1 MVVKIQRS
9 EQNFQFKAENDTAS
23 FPLIGNPLLSETTDG
38 FRPMELVL
46 LGLGGCMSIDVLNI
60 LYKQKQIIEGYGVSI
75 TGQRDPEPPTAFNA
89 IVLHFTF
96 NGDVDE
102 VRVDKAIRLAEE
114 KYCSVYHSLN
124 PGIDIKCTF
133 EIQA

>member
-1 MVVKIQRS
+1 MVVHIQRT
-9 EQNFQFKAENDTAS
+9 EQKFQFKAENETTS
-23 FPLIGNPLLSETTDG
+23 LPLIGNPLLSETTDG

-60 LYKQKQIIEGYGVSI
+60 LYKQKQIIKAYGVSI
-75 TGQRDPEPPTAFNA
+75 SGERNPEPPSAFHA
-89 IVLHFTF
+89 IALHFTF
-96 NGDVDE
+96 KGDLDE
-102 VRVDKAIRLAEE
+102 NRVEKAIRLAEE

-124 PGIDIKCTF
+124 PVIDTKFTF